1 MKNFTLFLI
10 CLSGFHNIN
19 AQISLS
25 HPPVVDI
32 VGSNVF
38 LDASKTFSS
47 AAGAVNNVGK
57 GLVVPSVDLINFEF
71 NTNFVSSTDSPSYY
85 DGMLVYNSSTGN
97 TLTTGLRSLT
107 ATAVTPGFYYF
118 SNPNGATT
126 ENVTSGVWTALGGGA
141 TAKDVTSTEIT
152 LNTKIDGAQLYAIKG
167 TFTATGTSA
176 AVTVTKPTG
185 MSGYYSMVI
194 YKEGKTFRRE
204 IYSFDTTLATLNVI
218 TGTGAYSEVLPAG
231 TYNYV
236 LEYFR

>member
-1 MKNFTLFLI
+1 MLVTTFASF
-10 CLSGFHNIN
+10 SG
-19 AQISLS
+19 A
-25 HPPVVDI
+25 PT
-32 VGSNVF
+32 GASN
-38 LDASKTFSS
+38 
-47 AAGAVNNVGK
+47 
-57 GLVVPSVDLINFEF
+57 
-71 NTNFVSSTDSPSYY
+71 SYPTRF
-85 DGMLVYNSSTGN
+85 DGMVVYNTGTGN
-97 TLTTGLRSLT
+97 TLVGSSTTIV
-107 ATAVTPGFYYF
+107 AVTPGFYFYNNK
-118 SNPNGATT
+118 SATLT
-126 ENVTSGVWTALGGGA
+126 GGVWTPFVTGSV
-141 TAKDVTSTEIT
+141 TKDVTSTEIT

-236 LEYFR
+236 LEYFK